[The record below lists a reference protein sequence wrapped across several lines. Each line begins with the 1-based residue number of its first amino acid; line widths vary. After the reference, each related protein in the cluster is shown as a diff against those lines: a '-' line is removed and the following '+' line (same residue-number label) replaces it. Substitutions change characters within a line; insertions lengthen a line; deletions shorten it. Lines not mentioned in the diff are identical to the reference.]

1 MNLDTIL
8 IGTIIILIAVLL
20 FMAHKWPKIV
30 EISDIAPLEDSPR
43 NRWLKLQNEGG
54 KYVHLENGNVK
65 LKIVK
70 WKE

>member
-1 MNLDTIL
+1 MILLIGIIIVLLIAIL
-8 IGTIIILIAVLL
+8 IMII
-20 FMAHKWPKIV
+20 KWPKVI
-30 EISDIAPLEDSPR
+30 ELKDIAPLEDSSR

-70 WKE
+70 